1 MSKLILGFRGGL
13 FGLGAL
19 LLTVAGCTKRS
30 DTPFGAEGEAEV
42 RLSIGLDNAENEQT
56 VGGATK
62 AAQPALDPYKDL
74 AVYVINTHEDTL
86 ARWASFDQVP
96 SVLKFTPGAYKVV
109 AEYRPDGVKIPAF
122 DTYIYRAE
130 EKFVVKAKDN
140 LHIDLTA
147 KLATAKVSVEFD
159 PNFDFFYQN
168 YSVDIRTVGVDS
180 LRFAKGEKRC
190 GFFESGGVRM
200 RFNLVTTDGRTL
212 TFSPAPLARAKA
224 ADYYKLK
231 LKVSSDQG
239 STQVIVVGTDD
250 ELNPDKT
257 VIVEIPKYFLP
268 KDKPAFTA
276 IEGFADGVEQN
287 LFEGAVPKWSVKT
300 VVPGGVSSFVIRLND
315 GVGGALGSRL
325 GLTDLSQ
332 TAIDLASLP
341 ENDPLRARLRE
352 AGFVWSEG
360 LNSPENASIATD
372 VWLDFTDAM
381 RADSD
386 GGEARYDFN
395 VELRDNY
402 DQVPE
407 TNHPCHVKAVIKTPT
422 VRLADIAVGNI
433 WATRAFFTVQADYD
447 FMGGIHPVL
456 QYRKTSSQ
464 SWIDAGEGTDGD
476 VTVVALNG
484 GAPDENGF
492 YSAQYE
498 LRGLQAATEYEFR
511 VLANG
516 REIVPATSSAVW
528 TTETKLSVP
537 GLTDGGFATGWNE
550 NVHTTGLGVA
560 VQAPPAGWATRNA
573 LTTSQTA
580 LSPKPD
586 GSGGTETSWSEVSAN
601 NGTTLVFN
609 PGNYSRKA
617 VQLRTTGWGRGC
629 YSKSG
634 GDYRGK
640 TGIVGRCEEG
650 SPEIGSRIRNTSAG
664 ILYLGSYDYTIQEST
679 EDWWHWHKILGTI
692 IETDGYKKH
701 TYYNYDA
708 FAGETISETGA
719 AFASR
724 PATLNFQYAFTPVS
738 GTAGFLV
745 RAEVYAE
752 DGTRIGGV
760 SWSDAAAVA
769 NMTNRS
775 LKIDYTDLTKP
786 AVSLRLFFSSDA
798 ELSVGTSGDEN
809 QPGSGPAVIKNTD
822 GNMHVGNVLLID
834 NVTLGYD
841 FE

>member
-1 MSKLILGFRGGL
+1 MSKLRLRFWGGL

-19 LLTVAGCTKRS
+19 LLTVAGCTKRD

-42 RLSIGLDNAENEQT
+42 HLSVGLDNAENEQT

-62 AAQPALDPYKDL
+62 ASQPVLDPYKDL

-109 AEYRPDGVKIPAF
+109 AEYKPAGVKIPAF

-130 EKFVVKAKDN
+130 EKFVIKAKDN
-140 LHIDLTA
+140 LHINLTA

-159 PNFDFFYQN
+159 PSFDFFYQS

-190 GFFESGGVRM
+190 GFFEPGSVRM
-200 RFNLVTTDGRTL
+200 RFNLKTQEGQVL
-212 TFSPAPLARAKA
+212 TFSPTPLAKAKA

-239 STQVIVVGTDD
+239 STQVIIIGTDD

-257 VIVEIPKYFLP
+257 VTIEIPKYFLP
-268 KDKPAFTA
+268 KDKPSFTE
-276 IEGFADGVEQN
+276 IQGFTDGVEQS
-287 LFEGAVPKWSVKT
+287 LFEGAVSKWSVKAS
-300 VVPGGVSSFVIRLND
+300 VPGGVSSFVIRLND
-315 GVGGALGSRL
+315 GAGGVLGSKL
-325 GLTDLSQ
+325 GGQ
-332 TAIDLASLP
+332 TVIDLASLP
-341 ENDPLRARLRE
+341 ENDPLRDALKA
-352 AGFVWSEG
+352 AGFVWSSG
-360 LNSPENASIATD
+360 LNSPEDASISAN

-381 RADSD
+381 KANADGS
-386 GGEARYDFN
+386 EARYDFSI
-395 VELRDNY
+395 ELKDNY

-407 TNHPCHVKAVIKTPT
+407 TSHPCRVLAAIKAPT
-422 VRLADIAVGNI
+422 VRFADIAAGNI
-433 WATRAFFTVQADYD
+433 WSTRAFFTVQANYD
-447 FMGGIHPVL
+447 LVGGTHPVL

-464 SWIDAGEGTDGD
+464 NWSDAEEGAGGN
-476 VTVVALNG
+476 VTVTALNG
-484 GAPDENGF
+484 GVADGAGF

-511 VLANG
+511 VFAND
-516 REIVPATSSAVW
+516 REIAPLQAVW
-528 TTETKLSVP
+528 TTESKLSVP

-550 NVHTTGLGVA
+550 TASTTALGIT

-573 LTTSQTA
+573 LTTSQAT
-580 LSPKPD
+580 LSPAPD
-586 GSGGTETSWSEVSAN
+586 GNGGTVAVSEVTAN

-629 YSKSG
+629 YSKTG
-634 GDYRGK
+634 GDNPGK
-640 TGIVGRCEEG
+640 SGSLLLGTGANG
-650 SPEIGSRIRNTSAG
+650 SQEIGSRARNASAG
-664 ILYLGSYDYTIQEST
+664 ILYLGSYAYNQPANAT
-679 EDWWHWHKILGTI
+679 EGWVYWWTSVSWGITGKQTQ
-692 IETDGYKKH
+692 
-701 TYYNYDA
+701 NYDYDK
-708 FAGETISETGA
+708 FNGETLNEGA
-719 AFASR
+719 AFGSR
-724 PATLNFQYAFTPVS
+724 PAKLNFQYQFTPVS
-738 GTAGFLV
+738 GTGGFLV
-745 RAEVYAE
+745 RAEVYAA

-760 SWSDAAAVA
+760 SWSSSAAAA
-769 NMTNRS
+769 NMTGHS

-786 AVSLRLFFSSDA
+786 AASLRLFFSSD
-798 ELSVGTSGDEN
+798 SDVGVGTSGGQDA
-809 QPGSGPAVIKNTD
+809 PGSPAVIKSSD
-822 GNMHVGNVLLID
+822 GSLHVGNVLLID